1 MDKFLINSNNSES
14 KSGNDIS
21 GNNTG
26 GIPMPSMEDAMESLQ
41 QALGQWDNLGGEE
54 KKEIEEFVSALTLL
68 QSNMDA
74 ANSANANSDSKIPQ
88 ADFSNVGKLAEAI
101 KTMRMNENIG
111 VSNNTNIDLPG
122 EKRPKGITITPEPGF
137 VVKTKRNSL
146 QTKIFINVCTHE
158 VIDKPG
164 VKKKLDDKGEEVEG
178 INIPMSVGAN
188 RKGKLMHI
196 LIHCNLTLSFS

>member
-1 MDKFLINSNNSES
+1 MNMDKFLINNNNNNNNNSES
-14 KSGNDIS
+14 KSKSGGNGIS
-21 GNNTG
+21 

-41 QALGQWDNLGGEE
+41 QALGQWDTLGGEE

-74 ANSANANSDSKIPQ
+74 AANTNSDSKIPQ

-101 KTMRMNENIG
+101 KTMRMNESIG
-111 VSNNTNIDLPG
+111 VSNDTNIDLPG

-146 QTKIFINVCTHE
+146 QTKVFINVCTHE

-188 RKGKLMHI
+188 RKGISIHI
-196 LIHCNLTLSFS
+196 L